1 MKLLSKTYTPLLA
14 VIMLLF
20 STGLMAQT
28 DDDDM
33 SMNDNDNTNVAQS
46 SDKAALMADAQR
58 AKATFTANNANL
70 EQLFANAQGYVIF
83 PNVGKGA
90 YILGGAAGNGV
101 VYQNGNAI
109 GLAELRQ
116 LDIGLQIGGQAYRE
130 AIIFQT
136 QAALDKFKEGNYK
149 LTGDA
154 TAVIVEQGKSK
165 AVDFTNGRAIVIMPK
180 AGAMVGISV
189 GGQKFEYRDIK

>member
-1 MKLLSKTYTPLLA
+1 MFA
-14 VIMLLF
+14 IMLLF
-20 STGLMAQT
+20 STALMAQT

-33 SMNDNDNTNVAQS
+33 SMNDNNNNSDVAQTADKQQLM
-46 SDKAALMADAQR
+46 SDAQKAKAA
-58 AKATFTANNANL
+58 FVANDSKL
-70 EQLFANAQGYVIF
+70 SQLFDGAKGYVIF

-101 VYQNGNAI
+101 VYQNGSAV
-109 GLAELRQ
+109 GYSELRQ
-116 LDIGLQIGGQAYRE
+116 IDIGLQIGGQAFRE
-130 AIIFQT
+130 AIIFNT
-136 QAALDKFKEGNYK
+136 QAALDDFKKGNYR

-165 AVDFTNGRAIVIMPK
+165 AVDFTDGRAVLVMPK

-189 GGQKFEYRDIK
+189 GGQKFEYRDIQ